1 MNSSVLEIVNQ
12 SVIIAFV
19 FRSDRQMKFSFLEA
33 AAPEAVTT
41 LPTSTLRGLDFERS
55 TACARLL
62 ESMGLIDLAG
72 KVSVRWNGRMRSCAG
87 RATWPVALIELNPK
101 LVEISREEV
110 RRTMLHELAH
120 LVAYERNGNR
130 RIQAHG
136 IQWQQA
142 CADLGIPGERATHE
156 LSLPSRTLKRR
167 WHYYCPS
174 CEASFER
181 VRKFKSRVACYDCCR
196 KVNQGYYHEDFRLR
210 EMKLP
215 ES

>member
-1 MNSSVLEIVNQ
+1 
-12 SVIIAFV
+12 
-19 FRSDRQMKFSFLEA
+19 MKFSFLEA

-41 LPTSTLRGLDFERS
+41 LPVSELRGLDSERS
-55 TACARLL
+55 AACAGLL
-62 ESMGLIDLAG
+62 KSLGFGDLVG
-72 KVSVRWNGRMRSCAG
+72 RVSVHWNARMRSCAG
-87 RATWPVALIELNPK
+87 RATWPVALIELNPR
-101 LVEISREEV
+101 LIEISWEEV

-167 WHYYCPS
+167 WRYHCPA
-174 CEASFER
+174 CEVSFER

-196 KVNQGYYHEDFRLR
+196 KVNLGSYHEDFRLL
-210 EMKLP
+210 EVKLS